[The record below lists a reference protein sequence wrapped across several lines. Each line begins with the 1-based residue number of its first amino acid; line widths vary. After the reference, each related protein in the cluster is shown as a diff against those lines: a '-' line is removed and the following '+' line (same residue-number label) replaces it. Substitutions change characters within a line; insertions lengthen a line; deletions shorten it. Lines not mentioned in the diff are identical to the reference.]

1 MAKLSTWQYRPN
13 AVCKVPASGSKNRI
27 LHDRV
32 PEPKPPHSTRHM
44 LGKTIIIVER
54 RSNLLCRSRSFRKT
68 WQMIQKD
75 VNIEDSVVFVI
86 VKSSSWALNLS
97 TTGTRSEMESA
108 GSEINTLINLKE
120 LPLELLS
127 AFEQLS
133 KKDVTDEATFRIG
146 YFNG

>member
-1 MAKLSTWQYRPN
+1 
-13 AVCKVPASGSKNRI
+13 
-27 LHDRV
+27 
-32 PEPKPPHSTRHM
+32 
-44 LGKTIIIVER
+44 
-54 RSNLLCRSRSFRKT
+54 
-68 WQMIQKD
+68 MIQKD